1 MDCWKSFRQ
10 KTNGNGSEKNCDE
23 CTAAVNL
30 GGPHKVDDGD
40 DIDSDDDDDDDGDGD
55 DDDGGILMSHSVVG
69 SLVEVSDAKIV
80 ELQSDQQLTYTRC
93 CVKRS

>member
-1 MDCWKSFRQ
+1 MLRNWLDCVQQIMEDDDLKSHSIGWSLE
-10 KTNGNGSEKNCDE
+10 NDD
-23 CTAAVNL
+23 
-30 GGPHKVDDGD
+30 HDDDDGD
-40 DIDSDDDDDDDGDGD
+40 DDGD

-80 ELQSDQQLTYTRC
+80 ELQSDQQLSYTRC

>member
-1 MDCWKSFRQ
+1 MLRNWFDCVQ
-10 KTNGNGSEKNCDE
+10 QIME
-23 CTAAVNL
+23 
-30 GGPHKVDDGD
+30 
-40 DIDSDDDDDDDGDGD
+40 DDDLKSHSIGWSLENDDHDDDDGD

-80 ELQSDQQLTYTRC
+80 ELQSDQQLSYTRC

>member
-40 DIDSDDDDDDDGDGD
+40 DIDSDDDDDGDGDGDDDSGGDDGKNDDNDDGDGD
-55 DDDGGILMSHSVVG
+55 DGW
-69 SLVEVSDAKIV
+69 SL
-80 ELQSDQQLTYTRC
+80 
-93 CVKRS
+93 